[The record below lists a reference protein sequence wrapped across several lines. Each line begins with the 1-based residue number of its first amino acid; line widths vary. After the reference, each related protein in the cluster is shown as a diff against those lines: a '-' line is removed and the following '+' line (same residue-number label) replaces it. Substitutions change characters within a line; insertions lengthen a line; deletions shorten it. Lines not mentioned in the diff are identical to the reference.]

1 MQLTKRIFA
10 LSLALCLIVSLTG
23 CGSKAD
29 KDALHARFTVLY
41 RTDFLQDYLSDPEGY
56 AAEIAS
62 FGVDDFAKTFAD
74 ADAFHCYNAEIA
86 VGNDNDFGVSILS
99 LQVDKNDVGKGGV
112 WFSTLGDG
120 ASLTVTTT
128 GTGSAL
134 SVSTTGGHAGGV
146 VGMMGE
152 GATLT
157 LKSANNTRVTEV
169 TTSYA
174 TGYAGGIVSAA
185 IDGVRT
191 AKALV
196 EQMNREE
203 VWD

>member
-120 ASLTVTTT
+120 ASVGLPAHFEGDNAMYYMVIADADL
-128 GTGSAL
+128 SDDQVLKAL
-134 SVSTTGGHAGGV
+134 SAQHAKLLYV
-146 VGMMGE
+146 DAAS
-152 GATLT
+152 GADTIEEAEDAGAQI
-157 LKSANNTRVTEV
+157 LKSVISFE
-169 TTSYA
+169 
-174 TGYAGGIVSAA
+174 
-185 IDGVRT
+185 
-191 AKALV
+191 
-196 EQMNREE
+196 
-203 VWD
+203 